1 MATALRSPRN
11 EAYGHPGARGVHDK
25 ARSPYGLPLIEYCT
39 ACPLR
44 CNSFFCRVSGA
55 LLQEFDRIKS
65 VSSYPEGAMLFMED
79 EVGRGVYIVCQG
91 RVKLLATNSEGK
103 RIIIKIAKPG
113 DLLGLYAAIF
123 A

>member
-1 MATALRSPRN
+1 M
-11 EAYGHPGARGVHDK
+11 K
-25 ARSPYGLPLIEYCT
+25 
-39 ACPLR
+39 
-44 CNSFFCRVSGA
+44 
-55 LLQEFDRIKS
+55 
-65 VSSYPEGAMLFMED
+65 D

-113 DLLGLYAAIF
+113 DLLGLYTAIF